1 MIKFPYGIA
10 SFLKIREEN
19 LLYMDRTSYIR
30 TLEETGD
37 SLLFIRPRRFGKSLW
52 LNTLKCYYDVALANR
67 FDALFGDLTVGREP
81 TLLHNRYF
89 VLEWD
94 FSRIDPRGSV
104 DDIARRLNLYVNTT
118 IRNLLIYYEDLI
130 SSSILFDEEA
140 ANTFDNL
147 LTIINKTSYRLYLMV
162 DEYDNFANEVMFTD
176 EKTYKGLVHK
186 DGPLKTLFKAVKEFI
201 KTRKIDRLFLTG
213 VSPVVMSDITSGLNI
228 CENIYLRS
236 QFNALCG
243 LTKEEVRDML
253 EQIVKDCSL
262 TALTADDALEMMRTW
277 YDGYRFSADSA
288 ERVYNPTLAFY
299 FLKYFAKECKYPR
312 QMLDSNL
319 AADEGKL
326 EYLGQAAS
334 GRQTVVDVL
343 QTGKC
348 VEVDS
353 LIDRFTLS
361 DMLDRAGQD
370 NTFLTSYLY
379 YFGMLT
385 LTGETEQRTLLL
397 APPNMVTKKLY
408 ADRILRFLLPVGTD
422 RNEAAEAV
430 RHLIRDSDINQ
441 LLYFVEQKLF
451 PIFSNRDYLWMNEF
465 AVKTAFTALLFND
478 VNYAIY
484 SEPELSRGYADLCLI
499 LRPDARPYQLH
510 DLLFEFKYVELKTI
524 GLKGEDIRK
533 MNENELRALEPVVK
547 AFSEARTQLVRY
559 EKALQDQLGKKLKL
573 RSYIVVA
580 VGFER
585 LLGERQ

>member
-1 MIKFPYGIA
+1 M
-10 SFLKIREEN
+10 
-19 LLYMDRTSYIR
+19 
-30 TLEETGD
+30 
-37 SLLFIRPRRFGKSLW
+37 W

-67 FDALFGDLTVGREP
+67 FDALFGDLTVGRKP

-228 CENIYLRS
+228 CKNIYLRS

-243 LTKEEVRDML
+243 LTKEEVRGML

-262 TALTADDALEMMRTW
+262 SNSTADDAMEMMRMW
-277 YDGYRFSADSA
+277 YDGYKFSADAA
-288 ERVYNPTLAFY
+288 ERVYNPTLVLY
-299 FLKYFAKECKYPR
+299 FLEYFMEECKYPR

-326 EYLGQAAS
+326 EYLGQAVP
-334 GRQTVVDVL
+334 GRQAVVDVL
-343 QTGKC
+343 QTGNC
-348 VEVDS
+348 
-353 LIDRFTLS
+353 FP
-361 DMLDRAGQD
+361 
-370 NTFLTSYLY
+370 YL
-379 YFGMLT
+379 
-385 LTGETEQRTLLL
+385 
-397 APPNMVTKKLY
+397 
-408 ADRILRFLLPVGTD
+408 
-422 RNEAAEAV
+422 
-430 RHLIRDSDINQ
+430 
-441 LLYFVEQKLF
+441 
-451 PIFSNRDYLWMNEF
+451 
-465 AVKTAFTALLFND
+465 
-478 VNYAIY
+478 AIVIIC
-484 SEPELSRGYADLCLI
+484 G
-499 LRPDARPYQLH
+499 
-510 DLLFEFKYVELKTI
+510 
-524 GLKGEDIRK
+524 
-533 MNENELRALEPVVK
+533 
-547 AFSEARTQLVRY
+547 
-559 EKALQDQLGKKLKL
+559 
-573 RSYIVVA
+573 
-580 VGFER
+580 
-585 LLGERQ
+585 

>member
-19 LLYMDRTSYIR
+19 FLYMDRTSYIR
-30 TLEETGD
+30 TLEEIGD

-52 LNTLKCYYDVALANR
+52 LNTLTCYYDVALANR

-94 FSRIDPRGSV
+94 FSCIDPRGSV

-118 IRNLLIYYEDLI
+118 IRNLLIYYEDI
-130 SSSILFDEEA
+130 ITSSILFDEEA

-162 DEYDNFANEVMFTD
+162 DEYDNFANEVMFTN
-176 EKTYKGLVHK
+176 EETYKGLVHK
-186 DGPLKTLFKAVKEFI
+186 DGPLKTLFKAVKKFI
-201 KTRKIDRLFLTG
+201 KTRQIDRLFLTG

-228 CENIYLRS
+228 CENIYLHS

-243 LTKEEVRDML
+243 LTKEEIRGML

-262 TALTADDALEMMRTW
+262 TASTADDALKMMRTW
-277 YDGYRFSADSA
+277 YDGYRFSADTA

-334 GRQTVVDVL
+334 GRQAVVDVL

-348 VEVDS
+348 VEVDN

-422 RNEAAEAV
+422 RNEATEAV
-430 RHLIRDSDINQ
+430 RHLTRDSDINQ

-533 MNENELRALEPVVK
+533 MNENELRALEPVAK

-559 EKALQDQLGKKLKL
+559 EKALQDQLGEKLKL
-573 RSYIVVA
+573 QSYIVVA

>member
-1 MIKFPYGIA
+1 MIKFPYGIS
-10 SFLKIREEN
+10 SFSKIREEN
-19 LLYMDRTSYIR
+19 FLYMDRTSYIR
-30 TLEETGD
+30 TLEEMGD

-52 LNTLKCYYDVALANR
+52 LNTLRCYYDVALANR
-67 FDALFGDLTVGREP
+67 FDALFGDLAIGSDP
-81 TLLHNRYF
+81 TLLHNKYF

-94 FSRIDPRGSV
+94 FSGIDPRGSV
-104 DDIARRLNLYVNTT
+104 DDIARRLNEYVNADIEDFLTRYT
-118 IRNLLIYYEDLI
+118 DYFEKPIKREAEAINTLRHLLSAIQKTPFQLYLLI
-130 SSSILFDEEA
+130 
-140 ANTFDNL
+140 
-147 LTIINKTSYRLYLMV
+147 

-176 EKTYKGLVHK
+176 EKTYKSLVHK
-186 DGPLKTLFKAVKEFI
+186 DGPLKTLFKAVKEFM
-201 KTRKIDRLFLTG
+201 KTRRIDRLFLTG

-236 QFNALCG
+236 RFNALCG
-243 LTKEEVRDML
+243 LTKEEVRGIL
-253 EQIVKDCSL
+253 EQIVKDCSHP
-262 TALTADDALEMMRTW
+262 ALTADGALEMMRMW
-277 YDGYRFSADSA
+277 YDGYRFSVDAA

-326 EYLGQAAS
+326 EYLGQAAT
-334 GRQTVVDVL
+334 GRQAVVDVL

-370 NTFLTSYLY
+370 NTFLASYLY

-408 ADRILRFLLPVGTD
+408 ADRILRFLLPAGTD
-422 RNEAAEAV
+422 RNEATEAV
-430 RHLIRDSDINQ
+430 RHLTRDSNINQ
-441 LLYFVEQKLF
+441 LLQFVEKKLF

-465 AVKTAFTALLFND
+465 AIKTAFTTLLFND

-499 LRPDARPYQLH
+499 LRPDARPYRLH
-510 DLLFEFKYVELKTI
+510 DLLFEFKYLELKKI
-524 GLKGEDIRK
+524 GLKGEDVRK
-533 MNENELRALEPVVK
+533 MNENELRALTPVVK

-559 EKALQDQLGKKLKL
+559 EKALQNQFGQKLKL

-585 LLGERQ
+585 LLVP